1 MDIITAALA
10 ASMSGGGG
18 GGTGTDD
25 YNELSNKPKING
37 VTLAGNKSLSGI
49 GAAAADETY
58 TDEEV
63 DALLS
68 EKADADD
75 VYTKA
80 QTDAELAKKVDKE
93 TGKGLSTNDFT
104 NADKENLATA
114 LEKANAAAPQATTY
128 TKGQVDAALAGK
140 VDKVDGKGL
149 STEDFTAAEKS
160 KLAGIAAGAEVNV
173 QANWAQTSS
182 SADDFIKNKPTLGA
196 AASKGVDSTPTAS
209 STNLVTSGGV
219 ATALAAKLNTADV
232 DDALSSTSTNPL
244 QNKVV
249 KGAID
254 GKQDSLST
262 AQLAAVNSGIAAE
275 DVAQIETNKNNI
287 ALLAMR
293 KVYATVRNTSTTHTY
308 TVKTSDFNNSQAGT
322 YLITIVTWSAT
333 PSFSLYA
340 VSYSG
345 NVTTVTSLTKIAGAD
360 ANISVTDDV
369 ISCTTTGKIQ
379 IIAVQ

>member
-37 VTLAGNKSLSGI
+37 VTLAWNKSLSDI

-58 TDEEV
+58 TDAEV
-63 DALLS
+63 DTL
-68 EKADADD
+68 
-75 VYTKA
+75 
-80 QTDAELAKKVDKE
+80 
-93 TGKGLSTNDFT
+93 
-104 NADKENLATA
+104 
-114 LEKANAAAPQATTY
+114 
-128 TKGQVDAALAGK
+128 LAGK

-196 AASKGVDSTPTAS
+196 AASKGVDSAPTAS

-232 DDALSSTSTNPL
+232 DDALSSTSTNPVK
-244 QNKVV
+244 NRVV
-249 KGAID
+249 QAPIARLVDAGAKNLFQYNPVSVPEISYVVNGDGSITVTANDTTAVRILVLGLVTNLED
-254 GKQDSLST
+254 GKKYTL
-262 AQLAAVNSGIAAE
+262 SGIAGGSYSSSYGFA
-275 DVAQIETNKNNI
+275 VATSS
-287 ALLAMR
+287 ATG
-293 KVYATVRNTSTTHTY
+293 KVFLSDGHTDF
-308 TVKTSDFNNSQAGT
+308 VKTSEMHQLELVVRAGQSWIKT
-322 YLITIVTWSAT
+322 FYPMLCTDEDYAISPEFVPYAPTNRE
-333 PSFSLYA
+333 LYEMILA
-340 VSYSG
+340 LQNAQNG
-345 NVTTVTSLTKIAGAD
+345 G
-360 ANISVTDDV
+360 
-369 ISCTTTGKIQ
+369 
-379 IIAVQ
+379 